1 MGKLPWQRLHSVT
14 GGSLTVTLPEGGSEV
29 NRKPT
34 RDAPFPQ
41 ASELPTWW
49 PDPRDPQAMRKGSSS
64 LPSGLT
70 ASPPFTDRISSF
82 LETTIAPQDCVLS
95 HWYSRTYS
103 EKFKMA
109 PKPVHFTFYKEL

>member
-1 MGKLPWQRLHSVT
+1 MT
-14 GGSLTVTLPEGGSEV
+14 GGSLTVTLPEGRREV

-41 ASELPTWW
+41 ACELPTWW
-49 PDPRDPQAMRKGSSS
+49 PDPRDPQAMRTGSSS

-82 LETTIAPQDCVLS
+82 LETTIAPSVLRAFS
-95 HWYSRTYS
+95 LVFPDIFREVQNGT
-103 EKFKMA
+103 
-109 PKPVHFTFYKEL
+109 